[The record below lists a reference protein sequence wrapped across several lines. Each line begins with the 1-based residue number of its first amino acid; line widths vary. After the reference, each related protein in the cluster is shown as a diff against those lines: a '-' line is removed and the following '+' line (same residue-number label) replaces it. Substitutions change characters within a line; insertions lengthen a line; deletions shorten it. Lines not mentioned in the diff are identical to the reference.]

1 MKYGVVATAFLAR
14 ARRDEIRRLT
24 LVAQRHSP
32 PQLVEAVLEE
42 LDLVFLSC
50 VPTATRLPSGASS
63 HAASCGA
70 RSQLGLTR
78 CMLYLLILIEVIYLE
93 SSIIPFTPTI

>member
-1 MKYGVVATAFLAR
+1 MGVAAFRTRLLLLNGVVVTAFLAR

-24 LVAQRHSP
+24 LFAQRHSP

-42 LDLVFLSC
+42 LDLVFLFC
-50 VPTATRLPSGASS
+50 LPTATLAVGRSS

-70 RSQLGLTR
+70 RSRL
-78 CMLYLLILIEVIYLE
+78 
-93 SSIIPFTPTI
+93 

>member
-42 LDLVFLSC
+42 LDLVF
-50 VPTATRLPSGASS
+50 ASPPPR
-63 HAASCGA
+63 AC
-70 RSQLGLTR
+70 LGLQLPCGIMWR
-78 CMLYLLILIEVIYLE
+78 
-93 SSIIPFTPTI
+93 S